1 MLFPINHIDT
11 NMVYLNEV
19 LKHFIDR
26 SISLTQYRKASLF
39 PAEFIPVHDHNKN
52 SIDTKFKAVFDQI
65 KSLTQSQKK
74 RLRRM
79 YINQQRT
86 KRLCQ
91 GSAVIID
98 FASYPDG
105 FKKALKSLGEY
116 LYTSGLKNAQIRQL
130 AIAKYGNNNST
141 LYDHWLEFKRVNG
154 SVCCFCGIQEYEEQ
168 LPNTS
173 RTKWRPA
180 YDHYLPKEKYPF
192 AAVNFQNL
200 IPCCYQCNSKAKGA
214 VDPCNCDKSGRKKA
228 KYPFDNSILLGL
240 KFTFVKEN
248 LAAKQP
254 WVVELKDEFDE
265 AHQSWNR
272 VYKIK
277 DRVASRLNA
286 NYVSW
291 LRRHHSEVIGAPTIE
306 GKKAILLQKAQEL
319 AGEAT
324 QQREYIHQ
332 ANLLATLSNASDGIL
347 DCILQA
353 IKPDFS
359 PTTRQDGIARLN
371 QMGFSLVS

>member
-1 MLFPINHIDT
+1 MLFPIDHIDT

-19 LKHFIDR
+19 LKHFIDK
-26 SISLTQYRKASLF
+26 SISLSQYRKSSLF
-39 PAEFIPVHDHNKN
+39 PAAFIPVHDHSKN
-52 SIDTKFKAVFDQI
+52 AIDTKFRALFDQI
-65 KSLTQSQKK
+65 KTLSQPQKK
-74 RLRRM
+74 KLRRM

-91 GSAVIID
+91 GSAAIVD
-98 FASYPDG
+98 FASYPDA

-141 LYDHWLEFKRVNG
+141 LYEHWLEFKRVNG

-168 LPNTS
+168 LPNTARS
-173 RTKWRPA
+173 KWRPA

-200 IPCCYQCNSKAKGA
+200 IPCCYQCNSKAKGSF
-214 VDPCNCDKSGRKKA
+214 DPCICDKSGRKVA
-228 KYPFDNSILLGL
+228 KYPFDKAVSLGL
-240 KFTFVKEN
+240 RFKFIKEN
-248 LAAKQP
+248 LAAKKP
-254 WVVELKDEFDE
+254 WVVELRDENDE
-265 AHQSWNR
+265 SHQSWNR

-277 DRVASRLNA
+277 DRVASRLNS

-291 LRRHHSEVIGAPTIE
+291 LTRHHSDVMGAPNIAA
-306 GKKAILLQKAQEL
+306 KKNVLIQKAQEL
-319 AGEAT
+319 AAEAR

-332 ANLLATLSNASDGIL
+332 ANLLATLSTFSDGVLESIL
-347 DCILQA
+347 LA
-353 IKPDFS
+353 IKPQPD
-359 PTTRQDGIARLN
+359 PTTKQEGITLLN
-371 QMGFSLVS
+371 NMGFSFVS